1 MIKIALL
8 FVCLALT
15 EGRNIQRF
23 AREESGNTT
32 ATDLKDATGSAD
44 DAPEVSEFQA
54 DLVAP
59 ASGPKPLEAKYTI
72 RVKPKLK
79 DGVPQIQEI
88 RIMPPRSNS
97 TKGYVK
103 PMMVLKQNVT
113 KPLIENIEI
122 DIPEKGVKYA
132 SKPSVEVIEG
142 NHKERMRV
150 TKGEAVVESAAQKS
164 ETNSKDEQDKP
175 QDQVASQNTTQT
187 SKKVSEPSASQNSTS
202 PSTSQ
207 DASDKTTSQIAT
219 DSETSKDAPK
229 QLNAKD
235 ATETNAAS
243 SPQTPAAPPSAPSAD
258 HTAPQDQAPAFDSS
272 SSQKEPQQPPSQDST
287 ASTQTP
293 AAPQSTPGLSQNA
306 PQQSP
311 SKDSVAS
318 TQTPAAPQKTPSADQ
333 AVPQTQSPAQAVQA
347 APAASAYS
355 QPAPVVSAPPAPAPA
370 AYYSAPQ
377 TCSDHSVCRIYPDDR
392 CRETWL
398 QTNCRLK
405 CRLCSK

>member
-1 MIKIALL
+1 MFDTFPFSFEK
-8 FVCLALT
+8 
-15 EGRNIQRF
+15 
-23 AREESGNTT
+23 EESGNTT
-32 ATDLKDATGSAD
+32 ATDLKDVTGSAD

-103 PMMVLKQNVT
+103 PMMVLKQNIT

-122 DIPEKGVKYA
+122 DVPEKGVKYS

-164 ETNSKDEQDKP
+164 EMNSKGMSLLKNNRGMNLDWQLSFSFTDEQDKP
-175 QDQVASQNTTQT
+175 QDQVASQNTTQI

-207 DASDKTTSQIAT
+207 DASDKTTSQNAT
-219 DSETSKDAPK
+219 DSETSQDAPK

-258 HTAPQDQAPAFDSS
+258 HTAPQDQAPASDSS

-311 SKDSVAS
+311 SKDFAAS
-318 TQTPAAPQKTPSADQ
+318 TQTPAAPRKTPSADQ

-355 QPAPVVSAPPAPAPA
+355 QTAPVVSAPPAPAPA
-370 AYYSAPQ
+370 AYYSGNEIAVY
-377 TCSDHSVCRIYPDDR
+377 CLYSHILML
-392 CRETWL
+392 L
-398 QTNCRLK
+398 QK
-405 CRLCSK
+405 QDSKLMRN

>member
-243 SPQTPAAPPSAPSAD
+243 SPQTPAAPSAD

>member
-1 MIKIALL
+1 MIKIVLL

-32 ATDLKDATGSAD
+32 ATDLKDVTGSAD

-97 TKGYVK
+97 TKEYAK
-103 PMMVLKQNVT
+103 PIMVLKQNIT

-122 DIPEKGVKYA
+122 DVPEKGVKYS

-187 SKKVSEPSASQNSTS
+187 SKKVSKPSASQNSTS

-207 DASDKTTSQIAT
+207 DASDKTTSQNAT
-219 DSETSKDAPK
+219 YSATSKDAPQK
-229 QLNAKD
+229 LSSKD

-243 SPQTPAAPPSAPSAD
+243 SPQTSAAPPSAPSAD
-258 HTAPQDQAPAFDSS
+258 HTAPQDQAPASDSS

-311 SKDSVAS
+311 SKDSAAS
-318 TQTPAAPQKTPSADQ
+318 TQTPAAPRKTPSADQ